1 MPKFPLKYLIDH
13 GNGNY
18 ENALEIPKYKKYKNK
33 KAIKKLMARRKLQ
46 IMILNKKNEI
56 NKTNIQKTETKRI
69 TSQIKTYRDIL
80 SLAASKK
87 IIILKFIYN
96 MGQTNIPRMHN
107 NYCEFTY
114 RINREYPEIKANFL
128 LNKNEIN
135 EVLDFLNKNRKNMK
149 GV

>member
-1 MPKFPLKYLIDH
+1 MPKFPLKYFIDH

-18 ENALEIPKYKKYKNK
+18 ENALEISKYKKYKNK

-56 NKTNIQKTETKRI
+56 NKTNIQETETKRI